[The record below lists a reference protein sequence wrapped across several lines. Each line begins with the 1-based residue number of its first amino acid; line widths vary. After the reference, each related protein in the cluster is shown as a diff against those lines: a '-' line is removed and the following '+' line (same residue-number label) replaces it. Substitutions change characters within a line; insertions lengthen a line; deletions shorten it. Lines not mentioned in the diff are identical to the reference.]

1 VSIDYESNDAYV
13 PGVTLPPH
21 ELPLR
26 PRDYLILVALSG
38 GELHGYALIREI
50 EGLTEQ
56 AVRMDPANLYRA
68 LRRLALQGL
77 VAESES
83 RTAPDAGDERRRYYA
98 LTPAGRDVAAAESRR
113 LEQLTGVARQR
124 RLLPRRGTSR

>member
-1 VSIDYESNDAYV
+1 M
-13 PGVTLPPH
+13 
-21 ELPLR
+21 R

-68 LRRLALQGL
+68 LRRLCDEGL
-77 VAESES
+77 VAESEG
-83 RTAPDAGDERRRYYA
+83 RPAPDVDDERRRYYT
-98 LTPAGRDVAAAESRR
+98 LTPSGRDLAAAEARR
-113 LEQLTGVARQR
+113 LEQLTGIARQR
-124 RLLPRRGTSR
+124 RLLPRRGTTR

>member
-1 VSIDYESNDAYV
+1 M
-13 PGVTLPPH
+13 TPPLR

-26 PRDYLILVALSG
+26 PRDYLILVALSE

-68 LRRLALQGL
+68 LRRLAQEGL
-77 VAESES
+77 VAESGS
-83 RTAPDAGDERRRYYA
+83 RPAPDAFDERRRYYA

-124 RLLPRRGTSR
+124 RLLPRRGATR